1 MTPQET
7 GLFRSGG
14 LGNIALQ
21 LLSQRPERWL
31 QGDLSEFVISPQNF
45 SINENLRKCVHTAA
59 LPESLET
66 IVAFD
71 GLQAMRNRQP
81 LQQLPGPETPRTTGE
96 HCQLHALIEV
106 NGLLNGLLNVRCSG
120 QTTEAQKKLRSL
132 EHDSAWL
139 QMTSP
144 HLKLQLP
151 SL

>member
-45 SINENLRKCVHTAA
+45 SINENLGKCVHTAA

-81 LQQLPGPETPRTTGE
+81 LQQLPGPETPWTTGE
-96 HCQLHALIEV
+96 HCQLHART
-106 NGLLNGLLNVRCSG
+106 GLTGIMNRVLAVLSRR
-120 QTTEAQKKLRSL
+120 QTAQTEKQLCSL
-132 EHDSAWL
+132 EHYRSRFK
-139 QMTSP
+139 MPSP
-144 HLKLQLP
+144 DLTGTV
-151 SL
+151 